1 MLEEQMSH
9 KKFWIVRF
17 RDRVDQHCIYACND
31 SLGGRHDWWYTNDH
45 KKAWHFGSSARAGQ
59 ALRMKLWTEEGF
71 LRKRDYVAEIV
82 EIDETVTKSW
92 TETEII
98 TNESALI
105 QLARLGKEQDE
116 PDDRSED

>member
-1 MLEEQMSH
+1 MLEQQMSH

-17 RDRVDQHCIYACND
+17 RDRVDQQCDYVCDLD
-31 SLGGRHDWWYTNDH
+31 SGIRHDWWYTSDH
-45 KKAWHFGSSARAGQ
+45 KKACHFASSARAGQ
-59 ALRMKLWTEEGF
+59 ALRAKVWAGVGF
-71 LRKRDYVAEIV
+71 LSKRDYVTEIV

-92 TETEII
+92 TEHEII

-116 PDDRSED
+116 PEDRSED